1 MIIITGNRG
10 QLASAITNKLDKLKI
25 EYKGVGRDFDLT
37 TNALHDYILEEKPNM
52 VIHTGAYTQV
62 DKAEE
67 EANLCKEVNAK
78 ATKKIALACKEVGAK
93 MMYISTDYVFSGA
106 GSEPFDIDD
115 NKSPLSVYGKT
126 KLQGENFVSE
136 ILDEHFIVRI
146 SWVFGENREHN
157 SSNFVK
163 TMLRLLS
170 EREEINV
177 VADQIGSPTY
187 TNDLAV
193 LICEMI
199 QTDKYGIYHA
209 TNEGFCSWY
218 DFAVKIKELANL
230 NCKINPIKSSEY
242 KTLAKRPLNSR
253 LSKESLDKSGFNRL
267 PTWENALERYLEE
280 LGGLS

>member
-1 MIIITGNRG
+1 MILITGANG
-10 QLASAITNKLDKLKI
+10 QLATAIAKQLDLLKI
-25 EYKGVGRDFDLT
+25 EYKGVGREYDLT
-37 TNALHDYILEEKPNM
+37 TDSLYNYILEAKPDM
-52 VIHTGAYTQV
+52 CIHTGAYTYV

-67 EANLCKEVNAK
+67 EPILCEKVNAH
-78 ATKKIALACKEVGAK
+78 ATKSIALACKKVGAK
-93 MMYISTDYVFSGA
+93 LMYISTDYVFNGEGDVA
-106 GSEPFDIDD
+106 FNVDD
-115 NKSPLSVYGKT
+115 EKSPLSTYGKT

-157 SSNFVK
+157 STNFVK

-170 EREEINV
+170 ERDEINV
-177 VADQIGSPTY
+177 VADQIGSPSY

-193 LICEMI
+193 LMCEMI
-199 QTDKYGIYHA
+199 QTDKFGVYHA

-218 DFAVKIKELANL
+218 DFAVKICEKAGL

-253 LSKESLDKSGFNRL
+253 LSKENLDKNGFKRL

-280 LGGLS
+280 LGGIS